1 MDKSMQIQ
9 IAMQTVA
16 EMVESAKQLLK
27 SAKNIADE
35 NNIGFSCESIY
46 EELSDN
52 YNVDWNSSN
61 C

>member
-1 MDKSMQIQ
+1 MDKSIQIQ

-16 EMVESAKQLLK
+16 DMVESAKQLLK
-27 SAKNIADE
+27 SAEDIADE
-35 NNIGFSCESIY
+35 NNIGFSYESIY